1 MVVLKRGYVLGH
13 GIKDLLIDNGTI
25 QAIGEDLS
33 GDSAINASG
42 KLIVPGFVDTHRH
55 MAQAPLRGFGPD
67 MTLGYY
73 VGEIVQHIG
82 ASMTVTDVRNSVK
95 LAAAEAMNAGVTT
108 VLDWSAVSDRDQ
120 VDAAIDALN
129 QTGLRVVFAHSN
141 PDEMHPDAQAVASLG
156 PDYLPAVDVVARHI
170 RIARDRGMITSMHVG
185 GRQGGGVRLLHEA
198 GLLGP
203 DLHFVHGNRLE
214 DDEIK
219 MLADAGSTL
228 TVTPVTE
235 LMMGHGSLAYRRFA
249 EAGGEPALGVDVE
262 INNTPDMFS
271 EMHTGLMHTRVDGGL
286 PASEM
291 LKAATINGAK
301 AIGLGDAIGSLE
313 VGKRAD
319 IVLLTGLE
327 HLFGEDQAMLA
338 GAVATSVGTED
349 VHTVLIDG
357 TLVKKDGVLIDHDLR
372 ELRELTL
379 RIARRTL
386 TAATG

>member
-1 MVVLKRGYVLGH
+1 MSVVFKGGYVLGH
-13 GIKDLLIDNGTI
+13 GIADLLIENGII
-25 QAIGEDLS
+25 QAIGDDLP
-33 GDSAINASG
+33 GKRAINASG
-42 KLIVPGFVDTHRH
+42 KLLVPGFVDTHRH

-73 VGEIVQHIG
+73 MQQVVQHVG
-82 ASMTVTDVRNSVK
+82 ASMSVLDVRNSLK

-108 VLDWSAVSDRDQ
+108 VLDWSSVSDPEQ
-120 VDAAIDALN
+120 VDAAIEVLH
-129 QTGLRVVFAHSN
+129 QTGLRVVFGHSN
-141 PDEMHPDAQAVASLG
+141 PDDMHPQADAVASLG
-156 PDYLPAVDVVARHI
+156 PDYLPVDDVARHI
-170 RIARDRGMITSMHVG
+170 GLARDRGLITSMHVG
-185 GRQGGGVRLLHEA
+185 GQQGGGVRKLHDA

-214 DDEIK
+214 DDEFK
-219 MLADAGSTL
+219 MLVDYGSTL

-235 LMMGHGSLAYRRFA
+235 LMMGHGDLAYRRFA

-262 INNTPDMFS
+262 SGNLPDMFS
-271 EMHTGLMHTRVDGGL
+271 EMRAGLMAERATGPLAARDL
-286 PASEM
+286 
-291 LKAATINGAK
+291 LQAATINGAK

-313 VGKRAD
+313 VGKQAD
-319 IVLLTGLE
+319 IVLLSGLE
-327 HLFGEDQAMLA
+327 HLFGEDPEVLE

-357 TLVKKDGVLIDHDLR
+357 TVVKLDGVLVDHDLR

-386 TAATG
+386 AAAG